1 MFKLI
6 RRLLTILIIIML
18 FVVSIFAGWGYFS
31 YKEVV
36 EEVSIEEKVEIIRSS
51 DHYVNIDDVSDHFKN
66 AIVAI
71 EDHRFYSHHG
81 IDYISLVRITLAN
94 IMAQEVLGGGSTIT
108 QQLAKN
114 MYFDQSLSM
123 NRKISE
129 AFVANALENKYSKE
143 EILELYINCIYYGDG
158 YYGIYDASMGYFN
171 VEPSQLTIEQGS
183 MLAGLPQAPS
193 AYALSKHYDVA
204 QKRQVEVLNAMLE
217 YDYITQ
223 EQYKYALAN
232 EVR

>member
-1 MFKLI
+1 M
-6 RRLLTILIIIML
+6 ILIILIL
-18 FVVSIFAGWGYFS
+18 FIGCIFVGWGYFS

-36 EEVSIEEKVEIIRSS
+36 SEVSIEDKVAEIRSAP
-51 DHYVNIDDVSDHFKN
+51 HYVSIDEVSNNFSN
-66 AIVAI
+66 AVVAI
-71 EDHRFYSHHG
+71 EDHRFYTHHG

-129 AFVANALENKYSKE
+129 AFVANALENKYNKD
-143 EILELYINCIYYGDG
+143 EILELYMNCIYYGDG

-193 AYALSKHYDVA
+193 AYALSNHYEVA

-217 YDYITQ
+217 YDYISK
-223 EQYKYALAN
+223 EEYKNALAN